1 LFANI
6 NKYQIDQYK
15 FAGTLRITRYR
26 DASNIKKPE
35 FEKPGLAHQLLDA
48 CGLVFIIHLSGFS
61 LCEKAFVSYLQDFF
75 DS

>member
-1 LFANI
+1 M
-6 NKYQIDQYK
+6 
-15 FAGTLRITRYR
+15 
-26 DASNIKKPE
+26 KKPE

-75 DS
+75 D

>member
-1 LFANI
+1 MISKLPLNC
-6 NKYQIDQYK
+6 
-15 FAGTLRITRYR
+15 AGNGNGVGRTLRITRCR
-26 DASNIKKPE
+26 GASSMKKPE

-75 DS
+75 D